1 MAIPT
6 QQGSTEVQQR
16 RQVEWRTVVVLGAFV
31 ACWAAVLGWHR
42 HIPWY
47 VELVTLTYLGGLWMS
62 LGHELL
68 HGHPTRHT
76 WLNTA
81 IGFVPLALWL
91 PFSRYKTTH
100 VQHHHADLTDPLDDP
115 ESGYVLPTTWLAAG
129 GLRRR
134 YLLLLR
140 TAVGR
145 FTIGVPR
152 AVLLFWRS
160 ELREMRHSAV
170 IVRQWVV
177 HLVAAAATAWLLFGV
192 WHAPVLTYVFGFV
205 LGGAACTMLR
215 SFVEHRAVATGSRS
229 AVVTAG
235 PVMSLLY
242 LNNNLHHAHHALPN
256 LPWYEMP
263 RVARELHSADQAA
276 AGAGLYR
283 SYVQVLRTYLVHPF
297 CQPDHPLS
305 AGARPFGARGR

>member
-1 MAIPT
+1 MSQKENT
-6 QQGSTEVQQR
+6 DVRQR
-16 RQVEWRTVVVLGAFV
+16 RVEWRTVAVLAAFV
-31 ACWAAVLGWHR
+31 ACWVAVLAWHR
-42 HIPWY
+42 HLPWY
-47 VELVTLTYLGGLWMS
+47 VELIALTYLGGLWMS

-68 HGHPTRHT
+68 HGHPTRFT
-76 WLNTA
+76 WCNTA
-81 IGFVPLALWL
+81 IGFVPLTFWI
-91 PFSRYKTTH
+91 PFARYKATH
-100 VQHHHADLTDPLDDP
+100 VQHHYADLTDPLGDP
-115 ESGYVLPTTWLAAG
+115 ESSYFLPDIWRSAG
-129 GLRRR
+129 SLRRR

-152 AVLLFWRS
+152 ALLLFWRS
-160 ELREMRHSAV
+160 EVVEMRRSSL
-170 IVRQWVV
+170 IRRQWLV
-177 HLVAAAATAWLLFGV
+177 HLVATVLTAWLLFGV
-192 WHAPVLTYVFGFV
+192 WQVPVLTYVFGFV

-242 LNNNLHHAHHALPN
+242 LNNNLHHAHHARPD

-263 RVARELHSADQAA
+263 RIARELHSADEAA
-276 AGAGLYR
+276 SGAGLYR
-283 SYVQVLRTYLVHPF
+283 SYTQVLRMYLVRPF

-305 AGARPFGARGR
+305 AGARPFGARGL

>member
-1 MAIPT
+1 M
-6 QQGSTEVQQR
+6 QR
-16 RQVEWRTVVVLGAFV
+16 PRVEWRTVGLLVAFV
-31 ACWAAVLGWHR
+31 ACWAGVLAWHR
-42 HIPWY
+42 HLPWY
-47 VELVTLTYLGGLWMS
+47 AELIVLTYLGGLWMS

-81 IGFVPLALWL
+81 IGFVPLTLWI
-91 PFSRYKTTH
+91 PFTRYKATH
-100 VQHHHADLTDPLDDP
+100 IQHHQANLTDPLDDP
-115 ESGYVLPTTWLAAG
+115 ESSYFEPDTWRTAG
-129 GLRRR
+129 PLQRR

-140 TAVGR
+140 TAAGR

-152 AVLLFWRS
+152 AVIMFWRS
-160 ELREMRHSAV
+160 ELVAMRHSSLV
-170 IVRQWVV
+170 VRQWVL
-177 HLVAAAATAWLLFGV
+177 HLLAAAATGWLLFGV
-192 WHAPVLTYVFGFV
+192 WRVPVLTYVFGFV

-215 SFVEHRAVATGSRS
+215 SFVEHRAVASGSRS

-242 LNNNLHHAHHALPN
+242 LNNNLHHAHHARPE
-256 LPWYEMP
+256 LPWYEIP
-263 RVARELHSADQAA
+263 RAARAMHSADEAA

-283 SYVQVLRTYLVHPF
+283 SYLQVLRLYLVRPF

-305 AGARPFGARGR
+305 AGARPFGARGL